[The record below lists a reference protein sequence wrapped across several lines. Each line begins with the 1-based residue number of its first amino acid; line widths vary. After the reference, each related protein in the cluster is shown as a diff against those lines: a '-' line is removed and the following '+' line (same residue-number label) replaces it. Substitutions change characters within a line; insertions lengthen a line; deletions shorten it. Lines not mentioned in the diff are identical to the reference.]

1 MRPIIESVA
10 REKNMDLKLEGKV
23 ALITGASRGLG
34 AATARLLAAEGAR
47 LALSARDADTL
58 EATAEEIRAAS
69 GAEVVTVAQ
78 DLTEPGGADKV
89 AAAALDAYGRID
101 ILVNSAGA
109 ARGGVFWEIPD
120 EVWEQ
125 SLALKFFAT
134 MRMIR
139 AVLPGMRTRK
149 YGRIVTIVGNGG
161 CQPSPRALP
170 GGSANAALLA
180 LTSGLAREI
189 APDGIC
195 INAVNP
201 GPTMTDRWTGLLA
214 DMSSRTGRPVEALKA
229 EIEESIPLGRFGD
242 PDEIA
247 RAVAFLA
254 SDCAGNI
261 TGTSILCD
269 GGEVMAPA

>member
-1 MRPIIESVA
+1 
-10 REKNMDLKLEGKV
+10 MDLNLEGKV

-34 AATARLLAAEGAR
+34 AACARLLAAEGAR
-47 LALSARDADTL
+47 LCLSARNADTL
-58 EATAEEIRAAS
+58 EATAEEIRATT
-69 GAEVVTVAQ
+69 GAEVAAVAQ
-78 DLTEPGGADKV
+78 DLTELGGADRV
-89 AAAALDAYGRID
+89 ARAALDAYGVID

-109 ARGGVFWEIPD
+109 AQGGVFWEITD

-134 MRMIR
+134 VRMIR
-139 AVLPGMRTRK
+139 AVLPAMRGRK
-149 YGRIVTIVGNGG
+149 QGRIVTIVGNGG

-170 GGSANAALLA
+170 GGAANAALLA
-180 LTSGLAREI
+180 VTSGLAREI
-189 APDGIC
+189 AADGIF

-201 GPTMTDRWTGLLA
+201 GPTMTDRWTNLLG
-214 DMSSRTGRPVEALKA
+214 DLSRQSGRPVTELKA
-229 EIEESIPLGRFGD
+229 EVEGNIPLGRFGD

-254 SDCAGNI
+254 SDCASFT

-269 GGEVMAPA
+269 GGETRAPA